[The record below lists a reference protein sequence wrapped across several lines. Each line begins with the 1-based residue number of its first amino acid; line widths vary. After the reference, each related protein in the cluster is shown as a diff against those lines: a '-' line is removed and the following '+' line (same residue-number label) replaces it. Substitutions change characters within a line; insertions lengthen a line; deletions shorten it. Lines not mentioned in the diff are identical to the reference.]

1 MDIKDDLQVW
11 FISFLMKKTESAV
24 GETDNEELSQKLHRP
39 MAKKFK
45 RGKVCVRFK
54 YNIWTT
60 DLPEMGSLSS
70 KNWGLNIYY
79 VS

>member
-1 MDIKDDLQVW
+1 
-11 FISFLMKKTESAV
+11 
-24 GETDNEELSQKLHRP
+24 

-54 YNIWTT
+54 YNIWAT

-70 KNWGLNIYY
+70 EN
-79 VS
+79 

>member
-1 MDIKDDLQVW
+1 MVYKFFDE
-11 FISFLMKKTESAV
+11 KTESAV

-54 YNIWTT
+54 YNIWAT